1 MGILGV
7 DYDKVNFGD
16 ENDFCGNDSDTI
28 IHVRLLACLI
38 NLKNAKNLKK

>member
-7 DYDKVNFGD
+7 DCDEVNFGD
-16 ENDFCGNDSDTI
+16 DNDFCGNDSDTI
-28 IHVRLLACLI
+28 IHVRLLAYLI